1 MRFTWSRRAK
11 QTTRMRHGYRAE
23 RFVAR
28 RMKLRG
34 FKILVRNFVWRGGE
48 IDLIARRGDLLV
60 VMEVRFRSNEDQIS
74 AKQTVDQKKQVRI
87 MRGARAYIRRHPEL
101 SRCAVRFDVAGV
113 TRKGLFL
120 RCDWVENA
128 FRASP

>member
-1 MRFTWSRRAK
+1 MRLIARRRAK
-11 QTTRMRHGYRAE
+11 QTRRMRDGYRAE

-28 RMKLRG
+28 RMKRHG
-34 FKILVRNFVWRGGE
+34 FEILARNYVWRGGE

-60 VMEVRFRSNEDQIS
+60 VMEVRFRSNEDRIS
-74 AKQTVDQKKQVRI
+74 AKQTVNQKKQARI
-87 MRGARAYIRRHPEL
+87 LRGAHAYIRRHPEL

-120 RCDWVENA
+120 TCDWVENA
-128 FRASP
+128 FCPSP